1 MCLGATDIPLLFY
14 EGTDDEIVDFL
25 LEGNQSIGKL
35 KNLVKIRGIGFSA
48 RILRQAIKKAEK
60 NGFEEKQEVIKA
72 LSSQMLS
79 HFKQRLDALT
89 PEQLGQLVNY
99 TPNLFG
105 ILDGQKEETSP

>member
-14 EGTDDEIVDFL
+14 EGTEEQISDFL
-25 LEGNQSIGKL
+25 LEGNQSL
-35 KNLVKIRGIGFSA
+35 DELENLVKIRGIGFSA

-72 LSSQMLS
+72 LSSQMLRQ
-79 HFKQRLDALT
+79 FKQRIDAFT
-89 PEQLGQLVNY
+89 PEQLGQFVNY

-105 ILDGQKEETSP
+105 ILDSQEQETSP

>member
-1 MCLGATDIPLLFY
+1 MCLKSADFPLMFY
-14 EGTDDEIVDFL
+14 EGTDEEIVDFL
-25 LEGNQSIGKL
+25 LEGNQWVGKL
-35 KNLVKIRGIGFSA
+35 KDFVKIRGIGFSA

-79 HFKQRLDALT
+79 QLKQWLDAFT
-89 PEQLGQLVNY
+89 PEQMGLFVNY

-105 ILDGQKEETSP
+105 ILDGQEQETSP